1 MDCLENILSDIS
13 NFALV
18 IFGFCATLYTVIYS
32 FVLNKK
38 ESLDE
43 ISELIKLGEKVPLHT
58 LKEVSYRNYIMRMRK
73 LNFYIILC
81 LWFSLIIYVLS
92 LIVKYFKFYE
102 LNLTANNEIILTGY
116 LVYALL
122 LITSILFLSI
132 VILIRKS
139 IIIYNKT
146 TQI

>member
-1 MDCLENILSDIS
+1 MECLINILSDIT

-32 FVLNKK
+32 FILNKR
-38 ESLDE
+38 ELLVE

-58 LKEVSYRNYIMRMRK
+58 LKEVSYRNYILKMK
-73 LNFYIILC
+73 KFNSYIILC
-81 LWFSLIIYVLS
+81 LWSSLTIYVLS

-102 LNLTANNEIILTGY
+102 LNLPLNDKIILNGY
-116 LVYALL
+116 LVYIL
-122 LITSILFLSI
+122 LIITLILFISI

-139 IIIYNKT
+139 IVTYNRT
-146 TQI
+146 TQV